1 MKLRWCFE
9 RKGQNAKPTITKS
22 TGKALIAAAT
32 KKSDFKMLDE
42 IKWVNV
48 TAKSFRKLDKDF
60 QNYTMVLQNLA
71 VKYSP
76 ISSKYLLDVQVSLN
90 ITS

>member
-1 MKLRWCFE
+1 MFWKE
-9 RKGQNAKPTITKS
+9 RTKCW
-22 TGKALIAAAT
+22 TYYYEKYRERLIAAAT

-48 TAKSFRKLDKDF
+48 TTKSFRKLDKDF
-60 QNYTMVLQNLA
+60 QNYIMVLQNLA

-76 ISSKYLLDVQVSLN
+76 ISSKYLLDMQIFLN

>member
-1 MKLRWCFE
+1 
-9 RKGQNAKPTITKS
+9 
-22 TGKALIAAAT
+22 
-32 KKSDFKMLDE
+32 MLDE

-60 QNYTMVLQNLA
+60 QIYTMVLQNLA

-90 ITS
+90 NTS